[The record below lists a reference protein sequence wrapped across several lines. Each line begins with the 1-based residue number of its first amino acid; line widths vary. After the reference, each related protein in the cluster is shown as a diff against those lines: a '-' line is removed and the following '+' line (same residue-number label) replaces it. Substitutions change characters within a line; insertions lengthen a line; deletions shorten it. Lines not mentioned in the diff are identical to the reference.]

1 MILRLSNVNRV
12 PANLQN
18 DDSSIRK
25 TLGGK
30 NVFYLSEILKLS
42 SIFNKINQLF
52 FDSRQN
58 SERLWY
64 VLNKH

>member
-18 DDSSIRK
+18 DVSSIRK
-25 TLGGK
+25 TLGGE
-30 NVFYLSEILKLS
+30 NAFYVSEILKLL
-42 SIFNKINQLF
+42 SIFNEINQFF